1 MDFANAN
8 TNTNA
13 NIPKSVIKNVPR
25 MLKYIKIKFQE
36 CEYQK
41 KKNKAIIRSCI
52 CQCEYSLH
60 VYLVRIFLILMYS
73 NNT

>member
-8 TNTNA
+8 TNAKT
-13 NIPKSVIKNVPR
+13 PKSVIKNVPR
-25 MLKYIKIKFQE
+25 MLKYIKIKFKE
-36 CEYQK
+36 CEYKKK

-52 CQCEYSLH
+52 CQYEYSLH